1 MFKKVT
7 QGIDRVDTV
16 VGPGTEFEGVIKAK
30 GIVRIDGKLTGSVET
45 TGDIIIGEQG
55 VVTADVVANNITVA
69 GKIEGNISVKEKAT
83 ILNKGS
89 VCGDIETKNII
100 IEDGATFKGSCIMG
114 EDRKSNV
121 AGTQGNQ
128 GNQAK
133 SNKNR
138 AS

>member
-55 VVTADVVANNITVA
+55 VVTADVVANNITIA
-69 GKIEGNISVKEKAT
+69 GKITGNISVKEKAT

-100 IEDGATFKGSCIMG
+100 IEDGANFKGSCLMG
-114 EDRKSNV
+114 EERKLNSDNQSN
-121 AGTQGNQ
+121 QS
-128 GNQAK
+128 K